1 MLSDYLIEARM
12 ADLRQEAM
20 RAGIERAIREL
31 YGEKRPGRPY
41 AVDPA
46 LYARYVWYGYH
57 G

>member
-31 YGEKRPGRPY
+31 YGEKRHGRPY